1 MASSRAAVA
10 ACSVM
15 FASVTNG
22 MVGNGALLD
31 WHPHRVEVDGMAG
44 EAIPDI
50 VRADEAEVRK
60 HEEDQDKHQQLVEEA
75 RNQATDLHST
85 DLDTV
90 KRNAEEQVDR
100 IVRAMPKADRSI

>member
-1 MASSRAAVA
+1 
-10 ACSVM
+10 
-15 FASVTNG
+15 
-22 MVGNGALLD
+22 MVGNGALLH

-100 IVRAMPKADRSI
+100 VVRAMPKVDRTM

>member
-1 MASSRAAVA
+1 
-10 ACSVM
+10 
-15 FASVTNG
+15 

-75 RNQATDLHST
+75 HNQATDKATDLQST
-85 DLDTV
+85 DMETV
-90 KRNAEEQVDR
+90 RRNAEEQVDR